1 MSWRLPDRRQKSG
14 ERPHKVLILEPDA
27 NGHSQEWLEHLLT
40 FAVTQRDHLEIW
52 IAAPPALCR
61 SLSGLIPPEAAD
73 RIHLSP
79 LSARECRCCTVHFP
93 AASGFARWWIMR
105 RQLRRHGVR
114 RGFFLALDHVS
125 LPLALGLGAAGAR
138 LSGIL
143 FRPSVHYADIGSYRP
158 TPAERRRDLV
168 KALLYRLMLRNPA
181 VERVLSLD
189 PFFVRHAQT
198 RYKRGEKVSVLPD
211 PAQSPLESTTTHD
224 WGGFVPPGRVG
235 FLLFGYLAERKGP
248 LAIMDAL
255 RLLPPRAAARIAVLF
270 AGRVDPALVSQLEQ
284 RQRQL
289 AKCQPGLWLRIDD
302 RRLDDGELTAL
313 VRRSDVVLAPYLRFV
328 GSSGVLLWA
337 ARNGR
342 PVLSQEFGL
351 VGRLTRNHRLG
362 VSVNPSDP
370 QALADAMQIMT
381 ERGPATFFD
390 PVAASQF
397 VAERTPERFASL
409 VLAT

>member
-1 MSWRLPDRRQKSG
+1 MSWRLPDSRQKSG
-14 ERPHKVLILEPDA
+14 ERPHKVLIFEPDA

-40 FAVTQRDHLEIW
+40 FAIARRDELEIW
-52 IAAPPALCR
+52 IAAPATLCR
-61 SLSGLIPPEAAD
+61 SLARLIPPEAAD

-79 LSARECRCCTVHFP
+79 LSARECRDCTVRFP
-93 AASGFARWWIMR
+93 PASGFARWWIMR
-105 RQLRRHGVR
+105 RHLKRCGVR
-114 RGFFLALDHVS
+114 RGFFLTLDHVS
-125 LPLALGLGAAGAR
+125 LPLALGLGAAGGR

-143 FRPSVHYADIGSYRP
+143 FRPSVHYADIGTYRP
-158 TPAERRRDLV
+158 SRAERRRDIA

-189 PFFVRHAQT
+189 PFFVRHAQA

-211 PAQSPLESTTTHD
+211 PAQSPVESATPHD
-224 WGGFVPPGRVG
+224 WGGFVPAGRVG

-248 LAIMDAL
+248 LAVLDAL

-270 AGRVDPALVSQLEQ
+270 AGRIDPALRPQLEQ
-284 RQRQL
+284 RQREL
-289 AKCQPGLWLRIDD
+289 AQCQPGLWLKIDD

-313 VRRSDVVLAPYLRFV
+313 VRQCDVVLAPYLRFV

-351 VGRLTRNHRLG
+351 VGRFTRDHRLG
-362 VSVNPSDP
+362 VSVNSSDP
-370 QALADAMQIMT
+370 LALADAMQIMA
-381 ERGPATFFD
+381 ERGPSTFFD
-390 PVAASQF
+390 PAAATQF

-409 VLAT
+409 IFAS